1 MQSDLNQTQNTIQL
15 PNSSSSNA
23 DQKSQP
29 LQRAINNGNRQ
40 SSSVAE
46 ESDEDPLL
54 KEGYLPEIYFS
65 LKSDNPADW

>member
-1 MQSDLNQTQNTIQL
+1 MHSNFNQTQNTIQQQNT
-15 PNSSSSNA
+15 PNNA
-23 DQKSQP
+23 NQKSQP
-29 LQRAINNGNRQ
+29 LPHVNNNVSQQPSAQ
-40 SSSVAE
+40 SE

>member
-1 MQSDLNQTQNTIQL
+1 MQSDLNQTQNTIQQQNS
-15 PNSSSSNA
+15 NSS
-23 DQKSQP
+23 QKSQP
-29 LQRAINNGNRQ
+29 LQRVVNNVNKQ
-40 SSSVAE
+40 PSSPSE

>member
-1 MQSDLNQTQNTIQL
+1 MQSDLNQTQNVIQQQ
-15 PNSSSSNA
+15 NSNA
-23 DQKSQP
+23 NQKSQP
-29 LQRAINNGNRQ
+29 QQRVISNVNKQ
-40 SSSVAE
+40 SSSPSE